1 MHCQSHLI
9 HLICI
14 VGDIMN
20 DVKHCHFFSNL
31 FSYILHA
38 INNLPYTV
46 SHWNGWTVNAD
57 SFLLWRV
64 IITASHHMAQR
75 IWNIDAVCEFIG
87 LLCALNEVVL
97 GHWMQEITNDLSII
111 TDACAAH
118 TKLNATVPH
127 AIFKLFSCS
136 FFFFFFHFNLWEKSL
151 YQSNIFFLNG
161 NWPVRCSGTIT
172 SPLSSTRSFF
182 WNP

>member
-136 FFFFFFHFNLWEKSL
+136 FFFFFFFHFNLWEKSL
-151 YQSNIFFLNG
+151 YQSNIFFFKWQLA
-161 NWPVRCSGTIT
+161 CS
-172 SPLSSTRSFF
+172 L
-182 WNP
+182 

>member
-1 MHCQSHLI
+1 MQQKRDALLSERIVMHCQSHLI

-14 VGDIMN
+14 VGDIIN
-20 DVKHCHFFSNL
+20 DVKHCHFLSSL
-31 FSYILHA
+31 CSYILHA

-46 SHWNGWTVNAD
+46 SHWNGWTVNSD

-87 LLCALNEVVL
+87 LLCAMNEVVL

-111 TDACAAH
+111 TAAH
-118 TKLNATVPH
+118 ATHIKLNATLPH
-127 AIFKLFSCS
+127 AVFKLFSCI
-136 FFFFFFHFNLWEKSL
+136 FFFFSTFGKRVYIKVISVFKWQLACSL
-151 YQSNIFFLNG
+151 
-161 NWPVRCSGTIT
+161 
-172 SPLSSTRSFF
+172 
-182 WNP
+182 